1 MLISPSPATLERHT
15 DALLLAATTDDA
27 HDDAQLMCRAA
38 LEALNVLDLRLV
50 GAPRC
55 RVRRKL
61 SLLGGPR
68 PCRAPLDDRWAA
80 AGLLGQEGCGGRGD
94 QDGSGA
100 CGGAGQRRRHVWR
113 DIRLLVWGPGRPGQA
128 GTEAAASRVKH
139 IVVFQISP
147 RIITTHELM
156 T

>member
-27 HDDAQLMCRAA
+27 HDDAQLMRRAA
-38 LEALNVLDLRLV
+38 LQALNVLDLRLV

-80 AGLLGQEGCGGRGD
+80 AGLLGQEGCEGRGD
-94 QDGSGA
+94 QDGN
-100 CGGAGQRRRHVWR
+100 CGGAGRRRRHVWR
-113 DIRLLVWGPGRPGQA
+113 DIRLLIWAGPGRPGHEA

-139 IVVFQISP
+139 ISIFSNS
-147 RIITTHELM
+147 ITYRSFRVSID
-156 T
+156 